1 MNLVDA
7 WVGGISRWFRA
18 SRAGCPGEMIRF
30 RLRVPGRSLCSLH
43 VAGFAKYAAALLLRR
58 QVEAPGILSQTDTLP
73 AAAFTP

>member
-43 VAGFAKYAAALLLRR
+43 VAGFAKYAAALLLHR